1 MARDSFPEPKPPPDP
16 PEDHTTIKDAGA
28 PNDDD
33 NPDPDPDH
41 DNTGAASG
49 TTIIFHGGQLVV
61 VPGGGNKQAVPN
73 PPNNPP
79 KGKKSKAKRAKK
91 GQDPVGSTT
100 TTTPQIS
107 TSSSGNQDT
116 ASSAKLQSE
125 LQDALNELADCR
137 QMMVILNSANSD
149 LITQRN
155 LLRAQVTDFTDV
167 IASNDSEISSLRE
180 ELDQAH
186 FKLRKAE
193 RRNRYVDDSDRWKA
207 DAKYRKKQKDAA
219 TMLFGFPSYEPDE
232 AGDEILKERR
242 GAQGLVVKSVSVVTG
257 MMNRFNEE
265 LFQTAASCSDLVEN
279 QGFEKASMSTSS
291 RERADRV
298 LGTRLVSMILPT
310 IPRNRPLNPIAVQIT
325 IQAFLVHWCNS
336 IIEAWYP
343 KQPTFA
349 EFLVDVAS
357 KLKVGTNT
365 NICGKNTVI
374 TQKHTRESDNL
385 FGDWVEEII
394 EDLCDVLSIFG
405 WKIGGY
411 SPGKKLS
418 TLAIHTRLLSLVKDA
433 YDIRTA
439 MAEVSTSGDIDLV
452 IVSCDTQFNQ
462 QIMEDAYGDRRTTPR
477 KDLGTEEPEGTFEDV
492 VATTG
497 IGLQREILKPH
508 ELLELITRDIEMVLR
523 PRVVLEYTLLEA
535 FQ

>member
-1 MARDSFPEPKPPPDP
+1 MARDSFAEPSQPPPDP
-16 PEDHTTIKDAGA
+16 PKDDTTTKGAGA
-28 PNDDD
+28 PNGDD

-49 TTIIFHGGQLVV
+49 
-61 VPGGGNKQAVPN
+61 
-73 PPNNPP
+73 
-79 KGKKSKAKRAKK
+79 
-91 GQDPVGSTT
+91 
-100 TTTPQIS
+100 
-107 TSSSGNQDT
+107 
-116 ASSAKLQSE
+116 
-125 LQDALNELADCR
+125 DCR
-137 QMMVILNSANSD
+137 QMMVILSSANSD

-155 LLRAQVTDFTDV
+155 LLRTQVTDFTDM
-167 IASNDSEISSLRE
+167 IASKDSEISSLRE

-207 DAKYRKKQKDAA
+207 DAKYRKKQKDAT

-232 AGDEILKERR
+232 AVDEILKERR
-242 GAQGLVVKSVSVVTG
+242 GAQGLVAKSVSVVTG

-279 QGFEKASMSTSS
+279 QGFEKASMSSSS

-310 IPRNRPLNPIAVQIT
+310 IPRGNPTNPIVVQIT

-394 EDLCDVLSIFG
+394 EDLSDVLSIFG
-405 WKIGGY
+405 WKVGGY

-418 TLAIHTRLLSLVKDA
+418 TLAIHARLLSLVKDA

-462 QIMEDAYGDRRTTPR
+462 EIMEDAYGDRRTTAR
-477 KDLGTEEPEGTFEDV
+477 KDLGAEAEGTFEDV

-497 IGLQREILKPH
+497 IGLQREILRPH
-508 ELLELITRDIEMVLR
+508 ELVELITREIEMVLK